1 LSSRV
6 DLPKASI
13 CPHIKIASVV
23 GARPNFI
30 KVAALMHAMRCRPAF
45 QVQLIHT
52 GQHYSPEM
60 SASFFEQLGI
70 PEPDVNLGAGGGS
83 QTEQTAEIMKRIEPV
98 FIANTPDVVVV
109 VGDVN
114 STVAASLVAAK
125 MSIPIAHVEAGLRS
139 FDRAMP
145 EEINRLVTDAISDYF
160 FVTEKSGEEN
170 LRREGVDPD
179 RIFFVGN
186 VMIDTLLRF
195 RDKAAESSVLER
207 LGLAPRTYAVVTLH
221 RPSNVDDSMQLA
233 KLIAMLNDLGR
244 ELKIVF
250 PVHPRTSERIYAA
263 GLRVDNLLVIPPQSY
278 LDFLRLT
285 SEARLVL
292 TDSGGIQEETTIL
305 QVPCLTLRE
314 TTERPVTIEHGTNC
328 LVGTN
333 PNAILEAARALLE
346 QPMPSGKIPSL
357 WDGKAA
363 ERIVDTLE
371 RLASTGWRANS
382 TITRSP
388 KTG

>member
-1 LSSRV
+1 
-6 DLPKASI
+6 
-13 CPHIKIASVV
+13 
-23 GARPNFI
+23 
-30 KVAALMHAMRCRPAF
+30 MHAMRCRPAF

-60 SASFFEQLGI
+60 SANFFEQLGI

-195 RDKAAESSVLER
+195 RNKAAESSVLER
-207 LGLAPRTYAVVTLH
+207 LGLAPRTFAVVTLH

-314 TTERPVTIEHGTNC
+314 TTERPVTIEHGTNY

-382 TITRSP
+382 TITR
-388 KTG
+388 